1 MKALIVSSLLVLLS
15 FTQVSFAN
23 QTLEATADDTV
34 KILDLVVGVNQAYSR
49 SSELQAKVVEILVG
63 DGMNPTRMILVLST
77 GLEESKIFELDA
89 MMYSVKRITFLNTD
103 VIVIN
108 YVQDDFDN
116 MDEMNPVQKNR
127 SITLQV
133 LRNEDGTL
141 SNQIKIL
148 K

>member
-1 MKALIVSSLLVLLS
+1 MKGIILSLLFVL
-15 FTQVSFAN
+15 VSFGSVSMADESI
-23 QTLEATADDTV
+23 EASTDSSV
-34 KILDLVVGVNQAYSR
+34 QILDLIVGVQQTYSQASG
-49 SSELQAKVVEILVG
+49 LQAKVVEILAG
-63 DGMNPTRMILVLST
+63 DGMNPTRMILVLNS
-77 GLEESKIFELDA
+77 GYQDSKIFELGI
-89 MMYSVKRITFLNTD
+89 MMYSVRRIVFLNTD

-127 SITLQV
+127 SVTLQV

-141 SNQIKIL
+141 SNQLKIL